1 MKIIRVGIATQE
13 EIQKRTVDIAAG
25 RIKPKSTDPKI
36 WFTSLR
42 SVGALLSDENR
53 GVLRVIST
61 SKPDSITHL
70 AEITG
75 IKQQRLSRILKSM
88 SVYGFVELK
97 RLGQGTQPIAKVSK
111 FIIELR

>member
-25 RIKPKSTDPKI
+25 RIKPQPTDPKI

-42 SVGALLSDENR
+42 CVSTLLSDENR

-75 IKQQRLSRILKSM
+75 IKQQRLSHILNKMAIMGSL
-88 SVYGFVELK
+88 S
-97 RLGQGTQPIAKVSK
+97 
-111 FIIELR
+111 

>member
-25 RIKPKSTDPKI
+25 RIKPKPTDPKI

-42 SVGALLSDENR
+42 SVSTLLSDENR
-53 GVLRVIST
+53 GILRVISS
-61 SKPDSITHL
+61 SKPDSITCL

-75 IKQQRLSRILKSM
+75 IKQKRLSHILNKM
-88 SVYGFVELK
+88 SHYGFVELK
-97 RLGQGTQPIAKVSK
+97 RLGQVTQPIAKVSK